1 MRRIALYSHD
11 AQGLGHMRRNLAIAQ
26 ALAGA
31 APSSILVIAGAREAA
46 LFPLPPG
53 TDTLTL
59 PALGK
64 GLDGVYRS
72 RSLGLELDQI
82 VRLRAHAL
90 CAALAAFEPD
100 VLIVD
105 KLPSGI
111 ENELAHSFGLLEAM
125 GTRLV
130 LGLREVLDEPSRVR
144 AEWERT
150 GAMAVLRRHYDE
162 VWVYGDQRVFDPVAE
177 YGVPADVAGMVRFS
191 GYIDRLAADRTAEQ
205 AGRRRRELDLPE
217 GRLSVCLLGGGEDG
231 FRLADAFARARM
243 PEGSTGVIVTGP
255 FMPEAEHAAL
265 DTLARDRD
273 DLRVLGFVPD
283 ADTLVWLADE
293 VVAMG
298 GYNTSCEIL
307 ACDKQALIVPRI
319 APRREQLIRA
329 QRLSE
334 LGAVD
339 VLHPEALNR
348 DALSRWLGGGSRR
361 RRRRS
366 EPIDMAG
373 LRRLPGMLDELLQPS
388 VRPQGPRPLPLTARA
403 A

>member
-46 LFPLPPG
+46 LFPLPEG

-72 RSLGLELDQI
+72 RSLGLDLDEI
-82 VRLRAHAL
+82 VRLRAHSL
-90 CAALAAFEPD
+90 RAALAAFEPD

-130 LGLREVLDEPSRVR
+130 LGLREVLDEPDRVR
-144 AEWERT
+144 AEWKRT
-150 GAMAVLRRHYDE
+150 DAMTVLRRHYDA
-162 VWVYGDQRVFDPVAE
+162 VWVYGDQRVFDPVAA
-177 YGVPADVAGMVRFS
+177 YGVPDDVASMVRFS
-191 GYIDRLAADRTAEQ
+191 GYLDRLAADRTAEH
-205 AGRRRRELDLPE
+205 AARRRRELDLPD
-217 GRLSVCLLGGGEDG
+217 GHLSVCLLGGGEDG
-231 FRLADAFARARM
+231 YRLADAFARARL
-243 PEGSTGVIVTGP
+243 PEGTTGVVVTGP
-255 FMPEAEHAAL
+255 FMPEAERAAL
-265 DTLARDRD
+265 DALARDRD
-273 DLRVLGFVPD
+273 DLRVLRFVPD
-283 ADTLVWLADE
+283 ADTLVWLAGE

-307 ACDKQALIVPRI
+307 ACGRRALIVPRI
-319 APRREQLIRA
+319 VPRREQLIRA

-339 VLHPEALNR
+339 VLHPQ
-348 DALSRWLGGGSRR
+348 ALSHETVSHWLAGGSRR
-361 RRRRS
+361 RRLS
-366 EPIDMAG
+366 QPIDMAG
-373 LRRLPGMLDELLQPS
+373 LRRLPGMLDEVLRPA
-388 VRPQGPRPLPLTARA
+388 VRPGGPRPVPLAVRA

>member
-26 ALAGA
+26 ALAAA

-46 LFPLPPG
+46 LFPLPEG

-64 GLDGVYRS
+64 GPDGVYRS
-72 RSLGLELDQI
+72 RSLGLDLDQI
-82 VRLRAHAL
+82 VRLRARSL

-144 AEWERT
+144 AEWQGT
-150 GAMAVLRRHYDE
+150 DAMAVLRSHYDQ

-177 YGVPADVAGMVRFS
+177 YGIPADVASMVRFS

-205 AGRRRRELDLPE
+205 AARRRRELDLPD
-217 GRLSVCLLGGGEDG
+217 GHLSACLLGGGEDG
-231 FRLADAFARARM
+231 YRLADAFARARK
-243 PEGSTGVIVTGP
+243 PEGSTGVVVTGP

-265 DTLARDRD
+265 DALARDRD

-307 ACDKQALIVPRI
+307 ACDRRALIVPRI
-319 APRREQLIRA
+319 TPRREQLIRA

-339 VLHPEALNR
+339 VLRPEALTC
-348 DALSRWLGGGSRR
+348 DALSQWLAGGAR

-373 LRRLPGMLDELLQPS
+373 LRRLPRMLDELLRPS
-388 VRPQGPRPLPLTARA
+388 VRPGGPRPVPLRARA